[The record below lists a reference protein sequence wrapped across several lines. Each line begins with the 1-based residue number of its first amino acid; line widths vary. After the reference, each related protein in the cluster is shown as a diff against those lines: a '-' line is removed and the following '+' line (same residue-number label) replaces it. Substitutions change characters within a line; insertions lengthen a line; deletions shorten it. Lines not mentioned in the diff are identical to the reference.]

1 MTRRTLRPHALAW
14 TPLVCGMALLAGCV
28 TAPLGPTVAVMPG
41 LGKTSAQYS
50 ADAGSCQQTAQAAI
64 AGPTQNA
71 QGGAAVTTAGGAVLG
86 AAVGAL
92 FGAATGNVGAG
103 AAWGAGTGLM
113 IGGAS
118 AGGAGAASSYSLQNQ
133 YNAIY
138 VQCMGQLGNAQPSR
152 VVRRTYNNKAPA
164 APVAAP
170 PAPAAPAGQFAVPPN
185 ALTPPPGTAPP
196 QGYGSP
202 APG

>member
-1 MTRRTLRPHALAW
+1 MAAGTKRPHAQSWSALACA
-14 TPLVCGMALLAGCV
+14 LALLAGCV

-41 LGKTSAQYS
+41 SGKSGEQYS
-50 ADAGSCQQTAQAAI
+50 ADASSCQQTAQVAI

-71 QGGAAVTTAGGAVLG
+71 QGGAAATTAGSAMLG
-86 AAVGAL
+86 ATVGAL

-118 AGGAGAASSYSLQNQ
+118 AGGAGAASSYGLQSQ

-138 VQCMGQLGNAQPSR
+138 VQCMARLGNAQPSR
-152 VVRRTYNNKAPA
+152 VVRRTYRPPAAPA
-164 APVAAP
+164 A
-170 PAPAAPAGQFAVPPN
+170 APAAPAPAPPGQFAVPPN

-196 QGYGSP
+196 QGYGVP
-202 APG
+202 DPG

>member
-1 MTRRTLRPHALAW
+1 MARRSMRPRVLAW
-14 TPLVCGMALLAGCV
+14 TPLACGMALLAGCV

-41 LGKTSAQYS
+41 PGKTSAQYS
-50 ADAGSCQQTAQAAI
+50 ADVWTCQQTAQAAI

-71 QGGAAVTTAGGAVLG
+71 QGGAAVTTAGGAALG

-118 AGGAGAASSYSLQNQ
+118 AGGAGAVSSYSLQNQ

-152 VVRRTYNNKAPA
+152 VVRRTYNK

-170 PAPAAPAGQFAVPPN
+170 PAPAGQFAVPPN
-185 ALTPPPGTAPP
+185 ALTPPPGTPPP
-196 QGYGSP
+196 QGYG
-202 APG
+202 APGPG

>member
-1 MTRRTLRPHALAW
+1 MARLTMRPHILVRVPLAGAL
-14 TPLVCGMALLAGCV
+14 ALLAGCV

-41 LGKTSAQYS
+41 PGKTSAQYS
-50 ADAGSCQQTAQAAI
+50 ADASNCQQMAQAAI

-71 QGGAAVTTAGGAVLG
+71 QGGAAVTTAGGAALG
-86 AAVGAL
+86 AGVGAL

-152 VVRRTYNNKAPA
+152 VVRRTYKPLAR
-164 APVAAP
+164 VAAP
-170 PAPAAPAGQFAVPPN
+170 PPPAAPAGQFAVPPN

-196 QGYGSP
+196 QGYG
-202 APG
+202 APGPG